1 MFGKIEIVNTV
12 SIFLLVLP
20 LSKKISKE
28 SKEKLG
34 YGTGIGKGY
43 KPYITTSELNS
54 KGTTV
59 VIKDW
64 KSGRGVHC
72 LSQGEALWYY
82 VLRWN
87 DDVIDIREQFP
98 LEMQEFNKIA
108 DDFGI
113 SRVKIPDFI
122 ATTDF
127 LVTMKDDSKIA
138 YSIKSDRNL
147 SERTLQLLCVEKTYW
162 INRGVRFKLLFKEN
176 VNRILANNIRLVVEF
191 FDENTVFDDISMAK
205 YLIAN
210 KKVGFDLSLKPLD
223 IETLRKQ
230 KLV

>member
-1 MFGKIEIVNTV
+1 MFGKIEIVNTI

-34 YGTGIGKGY
+34 YGTGSGKNY

-98 LEMQEFNKIA
+98 LEMQAFNEIA
-108 DDFGI
+108 DDFGV

-127 LVTMKDDSKIA
+127 LVTMKDDSDR
-138 YSIKSDRNL
+138 KS
-147 SERTLQLLCVEKTYW
+147 
-162 INRGVRFKLLFKEN
+162 
-176 VNRILANNIRLVVEF
+176 VV
-191 FDENTVFDDISMAK
+191 
-205 YLIAN
+205 
-210 KKVGFDLSLKPLD
+210 
-223 IETLRKQ
+223 
-230 KLV
+230 